1 MKNVLKRLIQL
12 LNLFNNDIKIST
24 SKIKDSIPDYRDLN
38 DQAFRRAFE
47 RDKSLL
53 RSFGYLIEYN
63 NDKWSHDESGY
74 TMGGSYIF
82 NDIKKNKNVNLSNF
96 FNTYLLL
103 KNNYSLQGINDK
115 KTEMISKITKATNEK
130 RRLGFEYLSK
140 YRKVKPQG
148 LRLFN
153 GTWYLGAIEDSKF
166 KTFKLDYIE
175 NMRLG
180 NKENLYKTEYKDIK
194 FSWEELEDLM
204 TIHISIPDN
213 LYEVNKNVFSHR
225 VVKREKN
232 NLKVIKTN
240 DSNGLL
246 IFLLLCDG
254 SYEIQ
259 KLNKVNLIKDL
270 LNV

>member
-1 MKNVLKRLIQL
+1 MIINEQVAIDHGLKKDEYVCECS
-12 LNLFNNDIKIST
+12 DIDDAEKY
-24 SKIKDSIPDYRDLN
+24 DYV
-38 DQAFRRAFE
+38 
-47 RDKSLL
+47 KH
-53 RSFGYLIEYN
+53 I
-63 NDKWSHDESGY
+63 H
-74 TMGGSYIF
+74 
-82 NDIKKNKNVNLSNF
+82 
-96 FNTYLLL
+96 
-103 KNNYSLQGINDK
+103 
-115 KTEMISKITKATNEK
+115 TEAENI
-130 RRLGFEYLSK
+130 YLSK

-180 NKENLYKTEYKDIK
+180 NKENLYKTEYKNIK

-204 TIHISIPDN
+204 IIHISIPDN